1 MATLPNN
8 MLYHEVH
15 LHHSD
20 AEWLLFIH
28 GAGGSTV
35 TWKRQVPELQK
46 EHNLLVVD
54 LPGHGKMAG
63 KDTGDSVYSFEGIAK
78 RLWKVVDHHN
88 ITKIHLV
95 GVSLGTVI
103 ALTMREQN
111 PHRVASL
118 INGGAI
124 LRLSPGLK
132 VLARTSLLMAKIIG
146 YPAFYRL
153 SARVMMPRKN
163 HKRSREVFIRESQVL
178 STAEFKKWTAM
189 YFGLNKTLRRLFAAT
204 SQIPHLIVMGAQDHL
219 FLNQAKRYAQ
229 LHQGVQLEV
238 LSKCGH
244 VVSIEQAACFNRLV
258 MEHLRLFQGQGR

>member
-1 MATLPNN
+1 MTTHPQK

-15 LHHSD
+15 LHHAD

-35 TWKRQVPELQK
+35 TWKRQVAELQQK
-46 EHNLLVVD
+46 HNLLVVD

-63 KDTGDSVYSFEGIAK
+63 KSSGSSAYSFEGIAK
-78 RLWKVVDHHN
+78 RLWSVVDHHQ
-88 ITKIHLV
+88 IRRIHLV

-103 ALTMREQN
+103 ALTMREIMPQ
-111 PHRVASL
+111 RVASL

-124 LRLSPGLK
+124 LRLSPKLK
-132 VLARTSLLMAKIIG
+132 LLARTSLLLAKVIG

-153 SARVMMPRKN
+153 SAQVMMPRKN
-163 HKRSREVFIRESQVL
+163 HQRSRDVFIRESQVL

-189 YFGLNKTLRRLFAAT
+189 YFGLNKTLRRLFSAS

-229 LHQGVQLEV
+229 FHNGVQLEV
-238 LSKCGH
+238 LAKCGH
-244 VVSIEQAACFNRLV
+244 VVSIEQSGHFNRLV
-258 MEHLRLFQGQGR
+258 EGHLERFRDTE

>member
-1 MATLPNN
+1 MTTKTNIL
-8 MLYHEVH
+8 LHHETH
-15 LHHSD
+15 LHEAD

-35 TWKRQVPELQK
+35 TWKRQVPELQRN
-46 EHNLLVVD
+46 HNLLVVD
-54 LPGHGKMAG
+54 LPGHGQMAG
-63 KDTGDSVYSFEGIAK
+63 KNTGDEAYSFDGIAE
-78 RLWKVVDHHN
+78 RLWKVVDHH
-88 ITKIHLV
+88 KIHRVHLV

-124 LRLSPGLK
+124 LRLSPALK
-132 VLARTSLLMAKIIG
+132 VLARTSLLLAKVIG

-163 HKRSREVFIRESQVL
+163 HQRSRDVFIRESQVL
-178 STAEFKKWTAM
+178 SNDEFRKWTAM
-189 YFGLNKTLRRLFAAT
+189 YFGLNKTLRRLFSAS

-229 LHQGVQLEV
+229 LHNDVQLEV

-244 VVSIEQAACFNRLV
+244 VVSIEQAGQFNRLV
-258 MEHLRLFQGQGR
+258 LEHLKPFRVAGS